1 MGVTRASVV
10 PIGVFDG
17 VHRGHQLV
25 LRHAVQA
32 ARERDAQVVVVTFYP
47 HPTAILSP
55 GHVPPMLT
63 TLERRVDLLR
73 AFGADDVMVLEF
85 TRELARQ
92 TADEFVEQVRV
103 GQLSAVQIIVGKNF
117 RFGHRASGDV
127 ALLRKHD
134 LVVNDVSLLTEGG
147 PVSSTMVRDLVL
159 HGEVAAAGSALGR
172 LHLVEGPVVRG
183 DARGRALGFPTA
195 NVAVGDEIAVPQDGV
210 YAGWLTR
217 ADGTRIKA
225 AISVG
230 TNPTFDGVERRVE
243 AYAIDVGHELDLY
256 DEHIVVE
263 FADRLRGMERFADVD
278 ELIDQMGRDVSM
290 TRATLTGSDTS
301 APEV

>member
-1 MGVTRASVV
+1 MAKSGSNRHSVV

-25 LRHAVQA
+25 LRHAVES
-32 ARERDAQVVVVTFYP
+32 AREQDARVVVVTFHP
-47 HPTAILSP
+47 HPTAILAP

-63 TLERRVDLLR
+63 TLERRLSLLR
-73 AFGADDVMVLEF
+73 EHGADDVEVLEF
-85 TRELARQ
+85 NRDLSLLS
-92 TADEFVEQVRV
+92 ADEFVDEVLV
-103 GQLSAVQIIVGKNF
+103 GRLAAVQIVVGRNF

-127 ALLRKHD
+127 ELLRKHD
-134 LVVNDVSLLTEGG
+134 LSVDDVPLLIEGG
-147 PVSSTMVRDLVL
+147 TVSSTMVRDFIV
-159 HGEVAAAGSALGR
+159 HGDVVAAAGALGR

-195 NVAVGDEIAVPQDGV
+195 NVAVGEDIAVPQDGV

-217 ADGTRIKA
+217 AEGTRIKA

-243 AYAIDVGHELDLY
+243 AYAIDVGHELELY
-256 DEHIVVE
+256 DEHVVVE
-263 FADRLRGMERFADVD
+263 FASRLRGMERFADVD
-278 ELIDQMGRDVSM
+278 ELIAQMGRDVAS
-290 TRATLTGSDTS
+290 TRAVLD
-301 APEV
+301 

>member
-1 MGVTRASVV
+1 
-10 PIGVFDG
+10 
-17 VHRGHQLV
+17 
-25 LRHAVQA
+25 
-32 ARERDAQVVVVTFYP
+32 VVVVTFHP
-47 HPTAILSP
+47 HPTAILAP

-63 TLERRVDLLR
+63 TLERRLDLLR
-73 AFGADDVMVLEF
+73 QHGADDVLVLEF
-85 TRELARQ
+85 TRDLSWQ
-92 TADEFVEQVRV
+92 TADEFIEQILV
-103 GQLSAVQIIVGKNF
+103 GQLSAVQIVVGQNF

-127 ALLRKHD
+127 DLLRKHD
-134 LVVNDVSLLTEGG
+134 LAVDDVPLLTDGG
-147 PVSSTMVRDLVL
+147 AVSSTMVRDFVV
-159 HGEVAAAGSALGR
+159 HGDVVAAANALGR

-195 NVAVGDEIAVPQDGV
+195 NVSVDDGIAVPQDGV

-256 DEHIVVE
+256 DEKVVVE
-263 FADRLRGMERFADVD
+263 FASRLRGMERFADVE
-278 ELIDQMGRDVSM
+278 ELIEQMGRDVNV
-290 TRATLTGSDTS
+290 TRATLDRSDDS

>member
-1 MGVTRASVV
+1 MAKSGSNKHSVV

-25 LRHAVQA
+25 LRHAVES
-32 ARERDAQVVVVTFYP
+32 ARERDARVVVVTFHP
-47 HPTAILSP
+47 HPTAILAP

-63 TLERRVDLLR
+63 TLERRLALLR
-73 AFGADDVMVLEF
+73 EHGADDVEVLEF
-85 TRELARQ
+85 NRDLSLLS
-92 TADEFVEQVRV
+92 ADEFVDEVLV
-103 GQLSAVQIIVGKNF
+103 GRLAAVQIVVGRNF

-127 ALLRKHD
+127 ELLRKHD
-134 LVVNDVSLLTEGG
+134 LSVDDVPLLIEGG
-147 PVSSTMVRDLVL
+147 TVSSTMVRDFIV
-159 HGEVAAAGSALGR
+159 HGDVVAAAGALGR

-195 NVAVGDEIAVPQDGV
+195 NVAVGEDIAVPQDGV

-217 ADGTRIKA
+217 AEGTRIKA

-243 AYAIDVGHELDLY
+243 AYAIDVGHELELY
-256 DEHIVVE
+256 DEHVVVE
-263 FADRLRGMERFADVD
+263 FASRLRGMERFADVD
-278 ELIDQMGRDVSM
+278 ELIAQMGRDVVT
-290 TRATLTGSDTS
+290 TRTVLD
-301 APEV
+301 

>member
-1 MGVTRASVV
+1 MRLFDHGRLMDVGKASVV

-25 LRHAVQA
+25 LRHAADA
-32 ARERDAQVVVVTFYP
+32 ARARDARVVVVTFHP
-47 HPTAILSP
+47 HPTVILAP

-63 TLERRVDLLR
+63 TLERRLELLHEH
-73 AFGADDVMVLEF
+73 GADDVLVLEF
-85 TRELARQ
+85 TRELSRQ
-92 TADEFVEQVRV
+92 TADEFIDQVLV
-103 GQLSAVQIIVGKNF
+103 GQLSAVQIVVGHNF

-127 ALLRKHD
+127 ELLRKHD
-134 LVVNDVSLLTEGG
+134 LAVDDVPLLTDPA
-147 PVSSTMVRDLVL
+147 PVSSTMVRDFVV
-159 HGEVAAAGSALGR
+159 HGEVAAAAHALGR

-195 NVAVGDEIAVPQDGV
+195 NVAVDDGIAVPQDGV

-243 AYAIDVGHELDLY
+243 AYAIDVGHELELY
-256 DEHIVVE
+256 DEHVVVE
-263 FADRLRGMERFADVD
+263 FANRLRGMERFADID
-278 ELIDQMGRDVSM
+278 ELVAQMGRDVAA
-290 TRATLTGSDTS
+290 TRDTLD
-301 APEV
+301 